1 MFFILLIFFRE
12 IFGLDANHGIFVANK
27 FGMEGLDGDFGLIQP
42 RFNASCDEDS
52 LNSALECEGGFG
64 ITVDTLLNFLAR

>member
-1 MFFILLIFFRE
+1 MFFIFLIFFRN

-27 FGMEGLDGDFGLIQP
+27 FGMEILDEDFGLIQP

-52 LNSALECEGGFG
+52 LNSALECEEGFE
-64 ITVDTLLNFLAR
+64 ITVSRLAMMKK